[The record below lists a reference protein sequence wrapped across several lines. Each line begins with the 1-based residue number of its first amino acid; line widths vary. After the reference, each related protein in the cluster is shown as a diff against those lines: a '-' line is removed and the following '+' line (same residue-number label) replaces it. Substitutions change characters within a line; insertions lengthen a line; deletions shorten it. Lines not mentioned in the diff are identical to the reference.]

1 MQEFRWNR
9 FDETGKVQTVCAGM
23 SNRPVFPMQRTDNCW
38 MCHNRNKCERS
49 RSTYSYFW
57 ILAWLDRSIYE
68 WICSP
73 IKSNNRVNL
82 TKKKPTTP
90 WKDTVN
96 KCFPVGLVVVVT
108 LFPLNTVKA
117 VEGKQR
123 AKMTMTMAMIVAT
136 LLPLKAVVTEEGKQ
150 RAAAISSLSFRQV
163 QVPKTSCLHLILAL
177 LLSAFLPFLP
187 PIL

>member
-1 MQEFRWNR
+1 M
-9 FDETGKVQTVCAGM
+9 
-23 SNRPVFPMQRTDNCW
+23 
-38 MCHNRNKCERS
+38 
-49 RSTYSYFW
+49 
-57 ILAWLDRSIYE
+57 
-68 WICSP
+68 
-73 IKSNNRVNL
+73 
-82 TKKKPTTP
+82 
-90 WKDTVN
+90 N

-136 LLPLKAVVTEEGKQ
+136 LLPLKTVVGEEGKQ

-163 QVPKTSCLHLILAL
+163 QVPKTGCLHLILAL